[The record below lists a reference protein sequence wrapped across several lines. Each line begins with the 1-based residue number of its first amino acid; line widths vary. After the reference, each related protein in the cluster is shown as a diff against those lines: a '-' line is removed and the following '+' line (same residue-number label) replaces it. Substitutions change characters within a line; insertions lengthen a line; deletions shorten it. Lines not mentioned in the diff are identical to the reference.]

1 MKKKLKYFG
10 LGILHLIISP
20 VYVPALILWQE
31 RDEIKDFYLQC
42 FKAITFKDI
51 QNDGSVSTV
60 YTQEPIRTMDT

>member
-10 LGILHLIISP
+10 LGILNLIISP

-31 RDEIKDFYLQC
+31 RDEITGFYSQC

-51 QNDGSVSTV
+51 K
-60 YTQEPIRTMDT
+60 